1 MGIRDEVGRLTR
13 KGAKADHSREPGH
26 QRSTEDE
33 QARDVARY
41 KYLLRVASRERL
53 EQAHHDAFTALQPDQ
68 RERLFLRL
76 CHDLP
81 EEDRPISSSPAELA
95 HAVVVAQ
102 EGDRGYLVRMLRR
115 PDHGVTEGNGNRGG
129 SPASGDSLFAGSV
142 LAPVAATATRSSA
155 VSDSLPGFDTSP
167 EAAQLN
173 ASVFSRPTPEGRA
186 PESGFGGVVGGGNG
200 FG

>member
-1 MGIRDEVGRLTR
+1 MGLRDEVGRLTR
-13 KGAKADHSREPGH
+13 MSAKGDHSREAARHRPSGI
-26 QRSTEDE
+26 E

-53 EQAHHDAFTALQPDQ
+53 EQAHREAFAALQPEQ
-68 RERLFLRL
+68 CERLFLRL
-76 CHDLP
+76 YHDLP

-115 PDHGVTEGNGNRGG
+115 PDHGVTEGHGIGD
-129 SPASGDSLFAGSV
+129 PASSGVSLFAGSV
-142 LAPVAATATRSSA
+142 LAPVAATATQSSA
-155 VSDSLPGFDTSP
+155 VSDSLPGFDSSP
-167 EAAQLN
+167 EAAQLKS
-173 ASVFSRPTPEGRA
+173 SVFSRTAPEGRV
-186 PESGFGGVVGGGNG
+186 PEAGFGGVVGGGNG